1 MTPTIP
7 ELLRG
12 DLPFSDRPL
21 PVQAAVNNLV
31 ICRMRGGLRALFIPQ
46 LEPVDG
52 EAEGSERHIFLKN
65 LAVFDASGACVRKAG
80 HEPVAPSCAH
90 DMGAGTESPSG
101 DLRWSPP
108 GAGDLLY
115 GQLIPT
121 GGAALAVVELEAL
134 AIPAAAFVPT
144 SPGPRFINFG
154 SFIQGLGASDPKSG
168 AWRQEVGGEVYFLAP
183 LYFPQRS
190 SLIAAEIYIADHS
203 EAAGC
208 DVSARVDRIDRRG
221 AIQELLRVRSRG
233 ARGRQDLL
241 HAGIIGREVDNNVDA
256 FHIHVTWQF
265 PPTPHQQDLRLYGAR
280 VRYMP
285 KRPDFIE
292 R

>member
-1 MTPTIP
+1 MTPKIP

-31 ICRMRGGLRALFIPQ
+31 ICRTRGGQRALFIPQ
-46 LEPVDG
+46 LEPVG
-52 EAEGSERHIFLKN
+52 GAAEGTERHIFLKN
-65 LAVFDASGACVRKAG
+65 LAVFDDAGACLRKSQL
-80 HEPVAPSCAH
+80 EPVAPSSSH
-90 DMGAGTESPSG
+90 DMATGTDGSAG
-101 DLRWSPP
+101 DLRWTP
-108 GAGDLLY
+108 
-115 GQLIPT
+115 GQLAPT
-121 GGAALAVVELEAL
+121 IGAALALVELEAL
-134 AIPAAAFVPT
+134 ALPAAAFVPT
-144 SPGPRFINFG
+144 SPSPRFINYG

-183 LYFPQRS
+183 LYLPQRA
-190 SLIAAEIYIADHS
+190 SLVAAELYIADHS

-221 AIQELLRVRSRG
+221 AIEELLRVRSRG

-241 HAGIIGREVDNNVDA
+241 HPGVIGRTVDNNVDA

-280 VRYMP
+280 VRFIP
-285 KRPDFIE
+285 KSPNFIE
-292 R
+292 H